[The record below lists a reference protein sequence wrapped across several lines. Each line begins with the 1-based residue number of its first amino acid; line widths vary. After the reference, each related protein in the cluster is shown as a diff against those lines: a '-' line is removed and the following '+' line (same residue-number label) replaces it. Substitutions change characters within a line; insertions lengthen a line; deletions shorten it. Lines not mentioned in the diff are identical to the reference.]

1 MLFFYKLKNIM
12 WLRGGVVMIKSFL
25 GLRKSIFGKIGKTT
39 IVTPPIFIVGAK
51 NVFLGEHT
59 SLACGSF
66 ISAPK
71 GRLIVKD
78 NCSIAENLTVHTG
91 NHARIVGKFVTD
103 INSTNKPE
111 GYDQDVIIEND
122 VWIGCNVTL
131 LSGVHIGRGA
141 TVAAGAVVNK
151 DVPPYSI
158 VGGVPAKFIKFYWS
172 VEEIIAH
179 EKSLYPEKERLSEH
193 YLESLYEQYE
203 R

>member
-1 MLFFYKLKNIM
+1 
-12 WLRGGVVMIKSFL
+12 
-25 GLRKSIFGKIGKTT
+25 
-39 IVTPPIFIVGAK
+39 
-51 NVFLGEHT
+51 VFLGEHT

-66 ISAPK
+66 ISTPK

-91 NHARIVGKFVTD
+91 NHARIVGKFVSD

-111 GYDQDVIIEND
+111 GYDRDVIIEND
-122 VWIGCNVTL
+122 VWIGCNVTI

-158 VGGVPAKFIKFYWS
+158 VGGVPAKLIKFYWS
-172 VEEIIAH
+172 VEDIIEH
-179 EKSLYPEKERLSEH
+179 EKKLFPEQERFSRQ
-193 YLESLYEQYE
+193 YLESLIEQK
-203 R
+203 